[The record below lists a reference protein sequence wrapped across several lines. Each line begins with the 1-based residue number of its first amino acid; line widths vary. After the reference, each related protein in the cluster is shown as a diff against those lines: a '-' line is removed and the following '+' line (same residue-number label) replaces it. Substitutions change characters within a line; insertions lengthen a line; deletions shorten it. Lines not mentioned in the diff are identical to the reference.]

1 MKVGDWIYCHTRV
14 QETFFKLSDDD
25 NYYTTVNNG
34 YEIISI
40 EDDYIVIINDDG
52 ENHSFSLN
60 MNNDEY
66 WKKWFCDIRELRKI
80 KLEKIKEVRKCLS

>member
-52 ENHSFSLN
+52 GNHSFSLN
-60 MNNDEY
+60 KNDDEY